1 MDRRTAML
9 FTLLYA
15 SASRAS
21 FVGATLSLPHRA
33 APILNHHH
41 RSATIDMFLSAER
54 RIALKTLDERRVIS
68 SIKSLATKLNRWKAD
83 EWRVLGAPPLEF
95 SVRPQ
100 ADGVCLCY
108 FLASEAGR
116 LTEDGTMDVA
126 LRGNAIV
133 LSPNGKRRQSNE
145 DVFYRLLLH
154 AVRDGEL
161 SDCCSLAP
169 GLYPPS
175 AGAARLVA
183 KIDAACLVDRKG
195 QYKRF

>member
-1 MDRRTAML
+1 M
-9 FTLLYA
+9 
-15 SASRAS
+15 
-21 FVGATLSLPHRA
+21 
-33 APILNHHH
+33 
-41 RSATIDMFLSAER
+41 E
-54 RIALKTLDERRVIS
+54 
-68 SIKSLATKLNRWKAD
+68 
-83 EWRVLGAPPLEF
+83 
-95 SVRPQ
+95 
-100 ADGVCLCY
+100 
-108 FLASEAGR
+108 
-116 LTEDGTMDVA
+116 VA

-133 LSPNGKRRQSNE
+133 LSPNGKRRAANE